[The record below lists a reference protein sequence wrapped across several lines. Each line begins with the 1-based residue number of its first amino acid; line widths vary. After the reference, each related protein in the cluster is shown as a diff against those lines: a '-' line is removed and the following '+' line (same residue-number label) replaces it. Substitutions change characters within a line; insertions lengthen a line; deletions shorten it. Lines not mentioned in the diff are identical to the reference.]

1 MATIIIKKDEVAEE
15 FAKHL
20 TTNKLELLFAISL
33 PEDKANSEVDVY
45 SAGAYPSQ
53 GLINIVST
61 VLKQLIRERNDYLSS
76 SSLT

>member
-1 MATIIIKKDEVAEE
+1 MATIIIQKDKVAEE

-20 TTNKLELLFAISL
+20 TTKNLELLFAISL
-33 PEDKANSEVDVY
+33 AKDNESNEVDVY
-45 SAGAYPSQ
+45 SAGTYPSQ

>member
-1 MATIIIKKDEVAEE
+1 MATIIIKKDKVAEE

-33 PEDKANSEVDVY
+33 PENNASSEVDIY

-61 VLKQLIRERNDYLSS
+61 VLKQLIRERNNYLSS
-76 SSLT
+76 KGIT

>member
-1 MATIIIKKDEVAEE
+1 MATIIIQTDKVAEE

-61 VLKQLIRERNDYLSS
+61 VLKQLIREREDYLNDNN
-76 SSLT
+76 LT